1 MSKRKVNYDNLTV
14 DEQITE
20 EVKNIKPLIKNLDK
34 EKKQIAEKVI
44 AQLAFVQITLNRLVK
59 AVNAGE
65 IMENFVQGSQIF
77 KRGNTALKDYNST
90 VKSYI
95 SLSKQLCELLP
106 NSEKERTGEEL
117 MRFITGA
124 QVQKK

>member
-1 MSKRKVNYDNLTV
+1 MGRKKDNCEGLTV
-14 DEQITE
+14 DDQIIKE
-20 EVKNIKPLIKNLDK
+20 EKNLRPLIKNLDK
-34 EKKQIAEKVI
+34 EKKQIGAKVI
-44 AQLAFVQITLNRLVK
+44 AQLAFVQITLNRLVE

-65 IMENFVQGSQIF
+65 IMENFVQGKQTF

-106 NSEKERTGEEL
+106 NGEKERAGEEL

-124 QVQKK
+124 KVQNK